1 MGDSSFFKF
10 LLESGSEERVRFS
23 LSNDALAIR
32 WLKRRIKFPAFCT
45 GLQWMPLCAVMLNAY
60 SGEIDQGSGVM
71 PISVPV
77 DSDQVIGAERRW
89 RGDCVLS
96 DRNRQ
101 EEVGEN

>member
-1 MGDSSFFKF
+1 MRCSSSCYQVA
-10 LLESGSEERVRFS
+10 EAG
-23 LSNDALAIR
+23 AQI
-32 WLKRRIKFPAFCT
+32 
-45 GLQWMPLCAVMLNAY
+45 GAY

-89 RGDCVLS
+89 RGDCGRS

-101 EEVGEN
+101 EEVEEN

>member
-1 MGDSSFFKF
+1 MTIDE
-10 LLESGSEERVRFS
+10 LLTDANSQFS
-23 LSNDALAIR
+23 LDIFSAKSIAAVEAAL
-32 WLKRRIKFPAFCT
+32 T
-45 GLQWMPLCAVMLNAY
+45 AY

-89 RGDCVLS
+89 RGDCVRS

-101 EEVGEN
+101 EEVEEN

>member
-1 MGDSSFFKF
+1 LDWDSFTKEC
-10 LLESGSEERVRFS
+10 LV
-23 LSNDALAIR
+23 I
-32 WLKRRIKFPAFCT
+32 
-45 GLQWMPLCAVMLNAY
+45 AY

-89 RGDCVLS
+89 RDDCVRS

-101 EEVGEN
+101 EEVEEN

>member
-1 MGDSSFFKF
+1 MIVAMMDANHISERLSSLKNEMSE
-10 LLESGSEERVRFS
+10 LRVTNALHLNQKGYAALEKSAS
-23 LSNDALAIR
+23 ALR
-32 WLKRRIKFPAFCT
+32 HRR
-45 GLQWMPLCAVMLNAY
+45 LVAY

-89 RGDCVLS
+89 RGDCVRS

-101 EEVGEN
+101 EEVEEN

>member
-1 MGDSSFFKF
+1 MRLVPLVDYD
-10 LLESGSEERVRFS
+10 E
-23 LSNDALAIR
+23 NTDA
-32 WLKRRIKFPAFCT
+32 
-45 GLQWMPLCAVMLNAY
+45 NAY

-89 RGDCVLS
+89 RGDCVRS

-101 EEVGEN
+101 EEVEEN